1 MKNEMRTTVMVSVVL
16 VGVLALAGII
26 SCMIIKRRKKG
37 MEEIEAI
44 QRCEALQKY
53 LETGVEI
60 DQGTMDVNVDPRM
73 RQKLMSTR
81 SRHRKER
88 ISLPLNSRRF
98 RFSKFQSSGQQS
110 TNINVNNE
118 VGLSVFISEPTSS
131 YFKSGCFLTITLN
144 LELTETSIFTF

>member
-26 SCMIIKRRKKG
+26 SCMIIKRRRKG
-37 MEEIEAI
+37 MEGIEAI

-60 DQGTMDVNVDPRM
+60 DQGTMNVNVDPRM

-118 VGLSVFISEPTSS
+118 IGLSVFISEP
-131 YFKSGCFLTITLN
+131 YF
-144 LELTETSIFTF
+144 

>member
-1 MKNEMRTTVMVSVVL
+1 MN
-16 VGVLALAGII
+16 
-26 SCMIIKRRKKG
+26 
-37 MEEIEAI
+37 
-44 QRCEALQKY
+44 
-53 LETGVEI
+53 
-60 DQGTMDVNVDPRM
+60 VNVDPRM

-118 VGLSVFISEPTSS
+118 IARGRFVFVCSEFQTSS
-131 YFKSGCFLTITLN
+131 HLAGMC
-144 LELTETSIFTF
+144 

>member
-26 SCMIIKRRKKG
+26 SCMIIKRRRKG
-37 MEEIEAI
+37 MEGIEAI

-60 DQGTMDVNVDPRM
+60 DQGTMNVNVDPRM

-118 VGLSVFISEPTSS
+118 IE
-131 YFKSGCFLTITLN
+131 KMK
-144 LELTETSIFTF
+144 